1 MKSADTLR
9 QTIKQLHT
17 ALNRWPHNTDEGR
30 EMRAHFGQRIEA
42 LQQTWERLAEREESN

>member
-1 MKSADTLR
+1 MSKRTELR

-17 ALNRWPHNTDEGR
+17 ALNRWPHNTPEGR

-42 LQQTWERLAEREESN
+42 AQQTWERLAEREGTK